1 MSMHQSTDVVVV
13 GGGVIGCSIA
23 YFLRKAGVEVMVIER
38 EEIAAESSGAA
49 GGLITQL
56 GGLGGPPPFTAL
68 MLERKMRAVSI

>member
-1 MSMHQSTDVVVV
+1 MSMQQSTDIVIV

-23 YFLRKAGVEVMVIER
+23 YFLRKAGVEVRALER

-56 GGLGGPPPFTAL
+56 GGPGGPPPFSAL
-68 MLERKMRAVSI
+68 MLEPFARR